1 MSPSLVISFVI
12 GGLFLISILA
22 FNANV
27 SNSSQEITLTGINQT
42 RMDDIVELVSND
54 FSKIGFNTGIA
65 VPFTTVQSD
74 EIIFQSDVY
83 DNDSFGVTN
92 IRWYFDTSDAVTGSS
107 NPNDYYLKREGP
119 IGTSSYGT
127 IEFPVIHFELNYYTS
142 DGTST
147 TNLASVKKI
156 KVEIVIETEEPF
168 ALNDNNQEYPT
179 LVWERTFVPNNINL
193 PY

>member
-27 SNSSQEITLTGINQT
+27 SNSSQEITLTGVNQT

-83 DNDSFGVTN
+83 DNDSFGV
-92 IRWYFDTSDAVTGSS
+92 
-107 NPNDYYLKREGP
+107 
-119 IGTSSYGT
+119 
-127 IEFPVIHFELNYYTS
+127 
-142 DGTST
+142 
-147 TNLASVKKI
+147 
-156 KVEIVIETEEPF
+156 
-168 ALNDNNQEYPT
+168 
-179 LVWERTFVPNNINL
+179 
-193 PY
+193 